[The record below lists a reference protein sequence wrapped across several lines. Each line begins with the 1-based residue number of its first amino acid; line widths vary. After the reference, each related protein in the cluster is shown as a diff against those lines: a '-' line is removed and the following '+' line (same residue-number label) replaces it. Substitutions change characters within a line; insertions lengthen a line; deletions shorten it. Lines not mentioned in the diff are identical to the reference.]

1 MPVVS
6 VTSRLAGWVTGSVDG
21 IGGGDSPSWK
31 HCPPEMPHFEYEAR
45 AGEWALG
52 VGCCSGAVWLRHL
65 PECFSRG
72 AVWWQLLPGVLGSPV
87 TARSNWY
94 RCAPAGHKYLFRVS

>member
-31 HCPPEMPHFEYEAR
+31 HCPPEMPHFEYEACV
-45 AGEWALG
+45 GEWALG
-52 VGCCSGAVWLRHL
+52 VGCCSSDR
-65 PECFSRG
+65 SRL
-72 AVWWQLLPGVLGSPV
+72 AQAPSRVLLQGCCVVAAAAWRPWEPGDS
-87 TARSNWY
+87 
-94 RCAPAGHKYLFRVS
+94 KE